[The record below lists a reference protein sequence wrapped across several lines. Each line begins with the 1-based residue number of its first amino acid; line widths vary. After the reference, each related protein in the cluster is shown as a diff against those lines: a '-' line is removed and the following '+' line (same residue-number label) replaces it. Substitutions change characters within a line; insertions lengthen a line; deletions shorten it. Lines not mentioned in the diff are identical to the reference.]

1 MNRKK
6 INRLSKI
13 KYNNYKIFFYLM
25 SFKCMLKTSKIRIAC
40 LILLLSIHTIGQCL
54 SKAAGSYKMKT
65 IVLDAGHGGHDT
77 GCHGPTGSYEKDVTL
92 SVILKL
98 GKLIEQKYPDIK
110 VLYSRKTDVFIPL
123 QDRALLAN
131 NNDADLFLSVHCNAN
146 PNKSAYG
153 TETYLMGLHVS
164 QANLDVAKRENAV
177 IKLEDNYEKTY
188 EGFDP
193 ESPEAMIA
201 LSLAQNANIEQ
212 SSFLASKVQ
221 EQLTTK
227 LNRFNRGVKQAGF
240 WVLYRTTCPSIL
252 IETGFLTNKTEEKYL
267 TDNDGQD
274 ELAGAIFHAFE
285 DYKTTVEKGNK
296 LTPPVIENQENN
308 TIKDTDKDE
317 PVIETKPIISTPK
330 NTTLVKQAP
339 EPKETIVKGI
349 IYKVQIKSTPKLLSK
364 SDKAYDLYN
373 NLKYEKINGVYKYA
387 YSPFNDYKLAAK
399 VLKKVK
405 ASGYKDAF
413 IIVIKDGKRLSVSQ
427 AKKYLN

>member
-1 MNRKK
+1 MSRKK
-6 INRLSKI
+6 TKRLSKI
-13 KYNNYKIFFYLM
+13 KSNNDKIFLYLM
-25 SFKCMLKTSKIRIAC
+25 SFKCMFKTSKIRIAC
-40 LILLLSIHTIGQCL
+40 LIFLLSIHTIGQCV
-54 SKAAGSYKMKT
+54 SKNAASYKIKT

-77 GCHGPTGSYEKDVTL
+77 GCHGPSSSYEKDVTL
-92 SVILKL
+92 KIILLL
-98 GKLIEQKYPDIK
+98 GKYIEQKYPDIK

-153 TETYLMGLHVS
+153 TETFLMGLHVS

-177 IKLEDNYEKTY
+177 IKLEDNYQNTY

-193 ESPEAMIA
+193 DSPEAMIA

-212 SSFLASKVQ
+212 STFLASKVQ

-267 TDNDGQD
+267 ISNDGQE

-285 DYKTTVEKGNK
+285 DYKNTVEKGNK
-296 LTPPVIENQENN
+296 LTPPVIENQQGSIIN
-308 TIKDTDKDE
+308 DSE
-317 PVIETKPIISTPK
+317 PELINTKPIVNTPK
-330 NTTLVKQAP
+330 TQTPVKQTT
-339 EPKETIVKGI
+339 EPKETTSEKGI
-349 IYKVQIKSTPKLLSK
+349 IYKVQIKSTTKLLPK

-373 NLKYEKINGVYKYA
+373 NLKYEKVDGVYKYA
-387 YSPFNDYKLAAK
+387 YAPFSDFDLANK

-413 IIVIKDGKRLSVSQ
+413 IVVYKDGKKLSAAE
-427 AKKYLN
+427 AKNYLQ

>member
-1 MNRKK
+1 M
-6 INRLSKI
+6 
-13 KYNNYKIFFYLM
+13 F
-25 SFKCMLKTSKIRIAC
+25 KTSKIRIAC
-40 LILLLSIHTIGQCL
+40 LIFLLSIHTIGQCV
-54 SKAAGSYKMKT
+54 SNATSNYKVKT
-65 IVLDAGHGGHDT
+65 IVLDAGHGGHDV
-77 GCHGPTGSYEKDVTL
+77 GCHGSTGSYEKDVTL
-92 SVILKL
+92 NIILML

-110 VLYSRKTDVFIPL
+110 VLYSRKTDIFIPL

-177 IKLEDNYEKTY
+177 IKLEENYQNTY

-212 SSFLASKVQ
+212 STFLASKVQ
-221 EQLTTK
+221 ERLTTN

-267 TDNDGQD
+267 IKDESQK
-274 ELAGAIFHAFE
+274 ELASAIFQAFE
-285 DYKTTVEKGNK
+285 DYKSTIEKGNK
-296 LTPPVIENQENN
+296 LTPPIIINQEENIVQETPIIETNPMVTPIKTLETVTTQIETIEN
-308 TIKDTDKDE
+308 I
-317 PVIETKPIISTPK
+317 
-330 NTTLVKQAP
+330 P
-339 EPKETIVKGI
+339 EKGI
-349 IYKVQIKSTPKLLSK
+349 IFKVQIKSSAKLLPK
-364 SDKAYDLYN
+364 TDKAYKLYS
-373 NLKYEKINGVYKYA
+373 NLKYDKTDGVYKYA
-387 YSPFNDYKLAAK
+387 YSPFTDYNLALK

-405 ASGYKDAF
+405 VSGYKDAF
-413 IIVIKDGKRLSVSQ
+413 IVVYKNGKRLSILD